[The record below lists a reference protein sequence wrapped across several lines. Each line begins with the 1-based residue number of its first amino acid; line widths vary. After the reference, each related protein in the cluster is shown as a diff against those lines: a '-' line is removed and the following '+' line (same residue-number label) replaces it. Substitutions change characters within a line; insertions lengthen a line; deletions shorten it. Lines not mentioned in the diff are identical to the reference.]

1 MTQAR
6 ERYRPE
12 RDKTS
17 KLGIIIDYNMDP
29 LFSPYVFVAVYYI
42 AGLIC
47 MIVYFVLPSDGE
59 STQPVDYGSQIS
71 LGGAAR
77 STFRFRKTW
86 LRLSTYTTGS
96 AISTRIIG
104 ASCGRST

>member
-1 MTQAR
+1 MTQVR

-71 LGGAAR
+71 LGKSGTIDILVQEILLSFPEDLR
-77 STFRFRKTW
+77 SM
-86 LRLSTYTTGS
+86 
-96 AISTRIIG
+96 
-104 ASCGRST
+104 